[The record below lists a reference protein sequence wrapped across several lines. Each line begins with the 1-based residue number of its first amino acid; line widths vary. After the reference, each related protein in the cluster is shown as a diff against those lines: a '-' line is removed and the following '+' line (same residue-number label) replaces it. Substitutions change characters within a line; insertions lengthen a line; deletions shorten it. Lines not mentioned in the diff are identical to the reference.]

1 MEERNRYRTLEDI
14 EQRKDEILAQLRQS
28 DKQMKQQWHSIFK
41 KPDSLTSLSP
51 ARRMASLMSN
61 SIGALDVMLLT
72 WKLYRKY
79 KKKRR

>member
-41 KPDSLTSLSP
+41 KPDPLTSLSP
-51 ARRMASLMSN
+51 AKRMASLMSN